1 MHGVFGNREAVARE
15 LQGHYRP
22 EKDTCVPPLKWA
34 SVARLLWP
42 QKTAAHLASLAGKDE
57 RTAKR
62 WLAGE
67 YEPPGI
73 IIAAIVAEMFKRE
86 QGNDVGQRGIGGD

>member
-1 MHGVFGNREAVARE
+1 MRTLFGNPSVVASE
-15 LQGHYRP
+15 LQGQYVPGR
-22 EKDTCVPPLKWA
+22 DVIVPPPKFA
-34 SVARLLWP
+34 IVARALWP
-42 QKTAAHLASLAGKDE
+42 QKTAAHLASIAGKDE

-73 IIAAIVAEMFKRE
+73 VIATIIYEMFKR
-86 QGNDVGQRGIGGD
+86 DV